1 MSCLFCGKEIG
12 PLRLLRREEFCSAAH
27 RSLYKKRLGKAL
39 GAIGAPEPPPPALS
53 GFRPI
58 LRPAVGVVDGIA
70 SLEFA
75 GAISVSCLS
84 CDNWP
89 LAIPPVLGGDRRP
102 LFYTPAAP
110 RQSVPNRFL
119 TPSPADIPLQSLGA
133 TLNFDTDFERL
144 CEVAAL
150 SASNTAGIAAMEGAP
165 ASNTAGQLASD
176 LSPAAAPAQLPLFD
190 FTVNDELQRL
200 QEVHALLASE
210 LGESAPSLEAQP
222 VARWVEACDLAEAI
236 PPVVAVALPAFRVA
250 NRRIARPPLC
260 GVAGSQEPE
269 AGRGPDSAAVLPFRH
284 PQRLPRFEM
293 AACVEPLPEPRPEM
307 SENWMPSPAA
317 VPAARMVFAGMSE
330 AVAEST
336 VEAVLP
342 KFEMAACADP
352 VFAPENAIPPVSE
365 TWMPSP
371 AAMPVARMVFAGMS
385 EAVAESTVEAVLPKF
400 EMAACADPVFAPQ
413 EAVPP
418 VCETWMPSPAAMPV
432 ARMVFAGM
440 SEAVAESTVEAVLPK
455 FEMAA
460 CADPA
465 FAPQEAVPPV
475 CETWMVSPAA
485 MPVARMVFAGMSEA
499 VAESTVE
506 AVLPKFEVAA
516 CADPVF
522 APENAIPPVSEMWM
536 PSPAAM
542 PVARMVLAGM
552 SDAVAESTA
561 AAALPHFEIAACL
574 EPLREP
580 KKAEPRPPM
589 SEVWMP
595 SPAPMLVAR
604 MVAPALEAAPL
615 TAVAAAAARSAVAP
629 EAARP
634 NLSLPSCSLWAPV
647 PEAEAALVNA
657 FPSLVT
663 DSAVTGTV
671 ELPGMP
677 GWRAS
682 DAMRDPHAGPALTA
696 EPEPV
701 EAWIEAQPEPVP
713 TESTPRLCLPVL
725 ALDAVS
731 GSARLECSAE
741 PDMAPR
747 PALPAPAATRVVAPM
762 LRTAP
767 GADTVRFVR
776 YSRKSVA
783 LPVAGFAEPEFH
795 CRPTAGVV
803 AKRLRPLPPAPQ
815 TLQPRMTVRPA
826 FERWEEL
833 APHPAK
839 KQTSNVVS
847 IRRSVVQT
855 VTSKRTRNLMGTI
868 AAGLFLGT
876 AFYFGALS
884 GRRQHVPVEEPVAS
898 NDAPIS
904 APVRKAPTG
913 TFSRFRQAVADRAA
927 ASWSDS
933 FHGNLEQWGG
943 TAKAPLPGW
952 SRSADGYVQPSSLAI
967 FRPSANYTNYQLE
980 FFGQIEKS
988 SMDWVVRAQ
997 DPKNYYAMK
1006 LKVIESG
1013 LRPIVA
1019 MVHYTVTDGKRGRS
1033 HELPL
1038 VNLMV
1043 HNSRPMQVLVDV
1055 AGNRFTASV
1064 DGQQVDSW
1072 TDNAPST
1079 GGVGFFAEAGEKA
1092 RLYWMRVSKNQ
1103 DFIGRVCAYFSGS
1116 TTTAELWPQNPYGGP
1131 HSRTDNESQPAE
1143 ACGVAVL
1150 GVLKRKRNSRVRS

>member
-210 LGESAPSLEAQP
+210 LGEPAPSLEAQP

-342 KFEMAACADP
+342 KFEM
-352 VFAPENAIPPVSE
+352 
-365 TWMPSP
+365 
-371 AAMPVARMVFAGMS
+371 
-385 EAVAESTVEAVLPKF
+385 
-400 EMAACADPVFAPQ
+400 
-413 EAVPP
+413 
-418 VCETWMPSPAAMPV
+418 
-432 ARMVFAGM
+432 
-440 SEAVAESTVEAVLPK
+440 
-455 FEMAA
+455 
-460 CADPA
+460 
-465 FAPQEAVPPV
+465 
-475 CETWMVSPAA
+475 
-485 MPVARMVFAGMSEA
+485 
-499 VAESTVE
+499 
-506 AVLPKFEVAA
+506 AA